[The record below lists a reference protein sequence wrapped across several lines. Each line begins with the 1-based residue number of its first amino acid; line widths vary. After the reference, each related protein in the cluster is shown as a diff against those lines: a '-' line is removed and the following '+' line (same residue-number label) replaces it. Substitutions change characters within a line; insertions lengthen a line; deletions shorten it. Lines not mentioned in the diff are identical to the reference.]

1 MRTQLFTLFFGLFI
15 SLSIIQA
22 QSMEEAWTKDYF
34 GNLIG
39 YANFDNDSNIELL
52 FFDNLSGNW
61 NDRFVIVDGV
71 TGQKQFGS
79 GAGSVY
85 DIMSV
90 TPVDVNNDG
99 RSEILMTF
107 NSQNSSTKQM
117 RLYAFGSLG
126 INEKGEEENGFYSSN
141 YPNPFFNS
149 TTIEYKIESGVA
161 NVSIHIYDQSGNL
174 IFTTEEGKKES
185 GNHQFRWNGMDTNG
199 TTVNSGTY
207 FYSIQIDG
215 IQGTRTMI
223 KL

>member
-1 MRTQLFTLFFGLFI
+1 
-15 SLSIIQA
+15 
-22 QSMEEAWTKDYF
+22 
-34 GNLIG
+34 
-39 YANFDNDSNIELL
+39 
-52 FFDNLSGNW
+52 
-61 NDRFVIVDGV
+61 
-71 TGQKQFGS
+71 
-79 GAGSVY
+79 
-85 DIMSV
+85 
-90 TPVDVNNDG
+90 
-99 RSEILMTF
+99 
-107 NSQNSSTKQM
+107 M